1 MSPSLK
7 LEKLLQRTMAALETP
22 FDRLV
27 FLASIR
33 DSYSGRYLHEGWA
46 QAGGPEEIHE
56 AARQMHQAAF
66 HSVLQAPLVDLS
78 EAVHLHF
85 RGLTGEE
92 RAMARAW
99 LETEPFREMLPAGCT
114 VMEREFFV
122 SQMRLALALLAEPPT
137 SAVPPP
143 SGASPL
149 LPLVLQPPPRR
160 GV

>member
-1 MSPSLK
+1 VSPANK
-7 LEKLLQRTMAALETP
+7 LYKLLHRTMAALETP
-22 FDRLV
+22 FERLV

-46 QAGGPEEIHE
+46 QAGGADEIHD

-66 HSVLQAPLVDLS
+66 TSLLQATLQELS
-78 EAVHLHF
+78 QAVRHHF
-85 RGLTGEE
+85 QSVSREE

-122 SQMRLALALLAEPPT
+122 SQMRLALALLAEPST
-137 SAVPPP
+137 
-143 SGASPL
+143 SGAPPASDASLL
-149 LPLVLQPPPRR
+149 LPLVQ
-160 GV
+160 